1 MIFYFFKSGHHSF
14 NFGFDFFLKFFY
26 ELDFFFLFYP
36 SIQNFKLS
44 SHLFFISHLVF
55 IILIVILFL
64 IFFIIFVLKYHLLMS
79 DLLRI
84 RLYNFLIVAS
94 DLATWVTSL
103 KS

>member
-14 NFGFDFFLKFFY
+14 DFGFDFFLNSFMNWI
-26 ELDFFFLFYP
+26 FFLFYP

-84 RLYNFLIVAS
+84 RLYDFSIVAS